1 MDLNAEYYSQNASS
15 FFDSTVNVDMSALHD
30 VFLSKLPARAHIL
43 DAGCGSGRDAKAFA
57 DRGHRVSAFDASSDL
72 ASLASQH
79 CGIEVAVR
87 GFADVD
93 EVEAY
98 DGIWC
103 CASLLHV
110 PAAELPACFAH
121 LWRALRPGGCLY
133 VSFKL
138 GVGEREHAGRRFTD
152 ADDATLRGWLSALSQ
167 VSVVETWV
175 SEDKRPDRSDRWING
190 LIVREPATPRRL
202 VTGGDD
208 PFLPHLSQAMAR
220 ATEIDI
226 AVAFIKTTGIRL
238 LLPDLLAALEPPCGS
253 TSPTRRVRVLTSDY
267 LDVTD
272 PEALRLLL
280 LLQDQGGEVR
290 VEESVDG
297 MVKPPAGGRQLRLTG
312 GQVPGRL
319 TGEGHPGVPG

>member
-1 MDLNAEYYSQNASS
+1 MDPNTDYYSQNARS
-15 FFDSTVNVDMSALHD
+15 FFDTTAFVDMSALHD
-30 VFLSKLPARAHIL
+30 AFLSKLPAKAYVL

-57 DRGHRVSAFDASSDL
+57 DRGFKVNAFDASSQL

-79 CGIEVAVR
+79 CGFDVGVR
-87 GFADVD
+87 TFGDIV

-110 PAAELPACFAH
+110 PAAELPTCLIR

-133 VSFKL
+133 LSFKL
-138 GVGEREHAGRRFTD
+138 GTGEREHAGRRFTD
-152 ADDATLRGWLSALSQ
+152 ADDITLRGWLSLLPL
-167 VSVVETWV
+167 VSSVETWV
-175 SEDKRPDRSDRWING
+175 SEDKRPERSEQWINA
-190 LIVREPATPRRL
+190 LVAKESSAPRKL

-238 LLPDLLAALEPPCGS
+238 LLQP
-253 TSPTRRVRVLTSDY
+253 VV
-267 LDVTD
+267 V
-272 PEALRLLL
+272 
-280 LLQDQGGEVR
+280 
-290 VEESVDG
+290 
-297 MVKPPAGGRQLRLTG
+297 
-312 GQVPGRL
+312 
-319 TGEGHPGVPG
+319 